1 LGETNFKLDWA
12 RSQATIT
19 ACVLTLSSK
28 SNNRSSMAA
37 GQLISIQKMRCVNY
51 IQKTAKSGDMPH
63 KTYELI
69 AHNLLRTSC
78 DSAPEGLAM

>member
-1 LGETNFKLDWA
+1 
-12 RSQATIT
+12 
-19 ACVLTLSSK
+19 
-28 SNNRSSMAA
+28 MAA